1 MFIITVAILG
11 ALIPTVI
18 YVLFV
23 WWLDR
28 YEKEPLRLLV
38 AAFLWGAIPAAILS
52 ILFEQ
57 LVDIPIYALGGES
70 LAANLLSLSV
80 GAPLIEET
88 AKGIALAGLVLFFP
102 REFDDV
108 LDGIVYGAMIGFGF
122 AFTENSVAYFIP
134 ILRDEG
140 VASGLVNVFL
150 RTVVFGFN
158 HAFWTGII
166 GAAVGYARSC
176 SDWGRRLLVPLAAW
190 TLAVSMHGIHN
201 AGAAL
206 VDQTLCLS
214 LGVSVVVDWGGVL
227 LLIAVAAL
235 VLRKESQW
243 IERGLVEEVRRGLVS
258 REEVVLLRSASRRS
272 MVRWQAGR
280 RGGRLAYGA
289 VGRYYQCATELAFKV
304 QQLRSLGDQRGS
316 LAEVDRLRSQLER
329 DRAAA
334 WPWLWPQRS

>member
-1 MFIITVAILG
+1 MLIIAVAILG
-11 ALIPTVI
+11 ALIPTLI

-28 YEKEPLRLLV
+28 YEKEPLWLLV
-38 AAFLWGAIPAAILS
+38 VAFLWGAIPAAILS
-52 ILFEQ
+52 VVLEQ

-88 AKGIALAGLVLFFP
+88 AKGIALVGLVLLFP

-122 AFTENSVAYFIP
+122 AFTENTVAYFIP

-140 VASGLVNVFL
+140 MAAVLVNVFM
-150 RTVVFGFN
+150 RTAIFGLN
-158 HAFWTGII
+158 HAFWTGIV
-166 GAAVGYARSC
+166 GAAVGYARLC
-176 SDWGRRLLVPLAAW
+176 PDWGRRLLVPLAGW
-190 TLAVSMHGIHN
+190 VLAVSLHGIHN

-227 LLIAVAAL
+227 LLILVAAL
-235 VLRKESQW
+235 VLRKESRW
-243 IERGLVEEVRRGLVS
+243 IERGLTEEVRRGSLS
-258 REEVVLLRSASRRS
+258 HQELHLLRSASRRLQ
-272 MVRWQAGR
+272 VRWQAWR
-280 RGGRLAYGA
+280 RGGRAAYGA
-289 VGRYYQCATELAFKV
+289 VGRYYQCATEMAFKK
-304 QQLRSLGDQRGS
+304 QQLRSLGDERGN
-316 LAEVDRLRSQLER
+316 LAEVKRLRQQLQQ

-334 WPWLWPQRS
+334 WPWL